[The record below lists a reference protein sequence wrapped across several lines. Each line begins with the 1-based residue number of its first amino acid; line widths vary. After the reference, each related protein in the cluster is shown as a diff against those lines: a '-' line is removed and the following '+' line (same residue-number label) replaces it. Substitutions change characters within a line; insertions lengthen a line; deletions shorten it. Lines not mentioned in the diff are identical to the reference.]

1 MSSWSPT
8 HAAQDYPPLSV
19 RWEGLVVVLDATTL
33 NTALRKVMLRVPDVK
48 GILVEPDDGRLG
60 LTISLKKKRV
70 RLPLRSHLGSIRLKD
85 GFLGFH
91 VEDLTVFG
99 FLPILYGNRKAV
111 AIISPFFV
119 LPWLLLAALAFAPDP
134 FAPGQTL
141 LTGNSRLLAL
151 LGLGLAAW
159 GVYTVRLLS
168 RNPEELSTTENHPSW
183 THMYLMMMTAQIG
196 FAAAYLI

>member
-85 GFLGFH
+85 GFLGFQ

-99 FLPILYGNRKAV
+99 FLPIPN
-111 AIISPFFV
+111 
-119 LPWLLLAALAFAPDP
+119 WLLRKIAARMPEGMVFFYPEGRIVVLN
-134 FAPGQTL
+134 L
-141 LTGNSRLLAL
+141 NSFL
-151 LGLGLAAW
+151 
-159 GVYTVRLLS
+159 
-168 RNPEELSTTENHPSW
+168 PEELSVNIREVICENGEMRLVFGPSQ
-183 THMYLMMMTAQIG
+183 YRLDRLIDDIG
-196 FAAAYLI
+196 KNPFDED